1 MKYTTT
7 NELSGFDFKDAYIGE
22 IRAMSETFTM
32 GLDNVT
38 ILPENSK
45 NRDIRKMRTNQLLLK
60 IQGAKI
66 MDFVEEGYKIYDANG
81 NLKEQIK
88 DRPIPSE
95 EYTEEFKK
103 LESCVINTLEKD
115 GAVYEFSI
123 DTEDH
128 TYLLRVEGTED
139 IEEWERFMSIDA

>member
-60 IQGAKI
+60 IRGAKI
-66 MDFVEEGYKIYDANG
+66 EDFVEEGYKIYDANG
-81 NLKEQIK
+81 NLKEQIN
-88 DRPIPSE
+88 DRPIAPE

-103 LESCVINTLEKD
+103 LEGCVINTLEKGED
-115 GAVYEFSI
+115 AYEFSI

-128 TYLLRVEGTED
+128 TYLLRVAGTED
-139 IEEWERFMSIDA
+139 TEEWERFMSVDA